1 MNVFCN
7 QCTEALLVGVVV
19 YVAVVDDV
27 RKPLRACWLLVRLFL
42 IAMPIRIVG
51 VTFAVVLLLF
61 CACTAAVCGALRL
74 VYIFLLNGHNCK
86 NL

>member
-27 RKPLRACWLLVRLFL
+27 RKPFRACWLLVRLFL
-42 IAMPIRIVG
+42 IAMPIRIV
-51 VTFAVVLLLF
+51 VLLLLLYCCCF
-61 CACTAAVCGALRL
+61 VHALLLFAARCV
-74 VYIFLLNGHNCK
+74 
-86 NL
+86 

>member
-1 MNVFCN
+1 MFVVTNVHRHCWSASSTSPSSTTFEN
-7 QCTEALLVGVVV
+7 LFELLVGS
-19 YVAVVDDV
+19 
-27 RKPLRACWLLVRLFL
+27 LLDFFL